1 MFDVI
6 IQVMIALG
14 FPLLVLINKRSGRMI
29 NPLSICYVLFFL
41 PLFFCLFRLSSIQA
55 SSWTYE
61 TYVAMIT
68 SFGAWIVLPAIVIFY
83 FSSKTNLSVYGGESV
98 ELLKSSS
105 FITLVRSFAL
115 IVIAAYT
122 VSNIVQAKSLL
133 PALHPEVAFSIHA
146 EFPFGLRFFARATPV
161 AAILLYLAFWGRRQ
175 KIDLLLLFIVFLMP
189 MTRLS
194 RIDPA
199 MTAVGLAAVHSF
211 LPLVRISK
219 SRMLLILALG
229 MAVLVGVAE
238 IGNQRQNRFGVY
250 EFKYSEFIGWKP
262 TVTGPAEIFPVLY
275 GYTSLSFENFN
286 QMVAQFRGQH
296 SVILFSFDWLFS
308 GFIKLNW
315 FTQYNL
321 AQADVL
327 KYSVISNA
335 AAVPTALV
343 PFYADGGAVGMALP
357 MSFYMGM
364 WLFFYLR
371 SGSSFLLLTLYGV
384 YSAAFA
390 LSSFQSLIVSGPVAQ
405 QLVWAFL
412 IFAIASFAHKRKQ
425 SPSLSESVA

>member
-6 IQVMIALG
+6 IQMLIALG
-14 FPLLVLINKRSGRMI
+14 LPLLILVSRRTGRMV

-55 SSWTYE
+55 SSWVYE

-68 SFGAWIVLPAIVIFY
+68 SFGAWILLPAIVIYY
-83 FSSKTNLSVYGGESV
+83 FTPKPNVNQYSDESV
-98 ELLKSSS
+98 ELLKSTS
-105 FITLVRSFAL
+105 FVTLVRIFAL
-115 IVIAAYT
+115 IVVVAY
-122 VSNIVQAKSLL
+122 VISNVVQAKSLL
-133 PALHPEVAFSIHA
+133 PAVHPEVAFSIHA

-175 KIDLLLLFIVFLMP
+175 KIDLLLLVIVFLMP

-199 MTAVGLAAVHSF
+199 MTAVGLAAVYSF
-211 LPLVRISK
+211 LPVIRFSK
-219 SRMLLILALG
+219 ARMALLLLLGVAL
-229 MAVLVGVAE
+229 LVGVAE

-262 TVTGPAEIFPVLY
+262 NVTGPAEIFPVLY

-296 SVILFSFDWLFS
+296 SIVLFSFDWLFS
-308 GFIKLNW
+308 GFVKLNW
-315 FTQYNL
+315 FTQYNI
-321 AQADVL
+321 AQAGVL
-327 KYSVISNA
+327 KYSIISNA

-371 SGSSFLLLTLYGV
+371 SGSNFLLLTLYGV

-390 LSSFQSLIVSGPVAQ
+390 LSSFQSLIVSGPIAQ

-412 IFAIASFAHKRKQ
+412 IFAFASIANKRKRH
-425 SPSLSESVA
+425 SHLTASVA